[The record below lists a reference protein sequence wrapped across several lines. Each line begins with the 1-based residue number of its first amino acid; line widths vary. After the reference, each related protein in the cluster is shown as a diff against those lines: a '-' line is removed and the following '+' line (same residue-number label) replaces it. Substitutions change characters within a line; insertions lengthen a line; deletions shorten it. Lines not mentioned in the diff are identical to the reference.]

1 MKTVFVL
8 NLKSSIKDMYLLFW
22 SILMPFAAIIAL
34 RIFLPSYAVNY
45 VEGIIAVSV
54 FFYSFMTTAFI
65 ALSQRKRGV
74 YNLLHA
80 TPMPLWK
87 YIISISS
94 SWAIVAIIL
103 SYIVLLFAIVI
114 NQLNFSFK
122 ILLYMTPIILIAS
135 LSFVFFSF
143 FISSLVKN
151 EGHLS
156 MTANVL
162 MIPMLLCSN
171 AFFTMEKAPNL
182 IQYISIVNP
191 FEWFLNGIKSAFQN
205 NFSLWGESLLL
216 LLGCLAVTLII
227 SLKTFKY
234 SDQ

>member
-1 MKTVFVL
+1 MKAIFVL
-8 NLKSSIKDMYLLFW
+8 NLKSSIKDIYLIFW
-22 SILMPFAAIIAL
+22 SLLMPFAAIIAL
-34 RIFLPSYAVNY
+34 RIFLPSYAGNY
-45 VEGIIAVSV
+45 VEGIIAISV

-87 YIISISS
+87 YIVSISS

-114 NQLNFSFK
+114 NQLNFSFY

-135 LSFVFFSF
+135 LSFVFLSF
-143 FISSLVKN
+143 FISSIVKN

-182 IQYISIVNP
+182 IQYISLVNP
-191 FEWFLNGIKSAFQN
+191 FEWFLNGIKAAFLN
-205 NFSLWGESLLL
+205 NFSIWGESLLL
-216 LLGCLAVTLII
+216 LLGCLALTLII

>member
-1 MKTVFVL
+1 MKAIFVL

-34 RIFLPSYAVNY
+34 KIFLPSYAENY

-80 TPMPLWK
+80 TPLPLWK
-87 YIISISS
+87 YIVSISS
-94 SWAIVAIIL
+94 AWSIVAIIL
-103 SYIVLLFAIVI
+103 SYIVLLFSIVI
-114 NQLNFSFK
+114 NQLNFSFN

-162 MIPMLLCSN
+162 MIPLLLCSN

-182 IQYISIVNP
+182 IQYISLVNP
-191 FEWFLNGIKSAFQN
+191 FEWFLNGIKAAFLN
-205 NFSLWGESLLL
+205 NFSTWGESLLL
-216 LLGCLAVTLII
+216 LLGCLALTLII

>member
-34 RIFLPSYAVNY
+34 RIFLPSYAGDY

-94 SWAIVAIIL
+94 SWAIVSIIL

-182 IQYISIVNP
+182 IKYISIVNP
-191 FEWFLNGIKSAFQN
+191 FEWFLNGIKSAFLN
-205 NFSLWGESLLL
+205 NFSIWGESLLL

>member
-1 MKTVFVL
+1 MKAIFVL

-34 RIFLPSYAVNY
+34 RIFLPSYSGNY

-80 TPMPLWK
+80 TPLPLWK
-87 YIISISS
+87 YIVSISS
-94 SWAIVAIIL
+94 AWAIVAIIL
-103 SYIVLLFAIVI
+103 SYIVLLFSIVI
-114 NQLNFSFK
+114 NQLNFSFNV
-122 ILLYMTPIILIAS
+122 LLLMTPIILIAS
-135 LSFVFFSF
+135 LSFVFLSF

-162 MIPMLLCSN
+162 MIPLILCSN

-182 IQYISIVNP
+182 IQYISLANP
-191 FEWFLNGIKSAFQN
+191 FEWFLNGIKAAFLN
-205 NFSLWGESLLL
+205 NFSTWGESLLL
-216 LLGCLAVTLII
+216 LLGCLALTLIV

-234 SDQ
+234 NDQ

>member
-34 RIFLPSYAVNY
+34 KIFLPSYAGDY

-122 ILLYMTPIILIAS
+122 ILLFMTPIILIAS
-135 LSFVFFSF
+135 LSFVFLSF

-182 IQYISIVNP
+182 IQFISIVNP
-191 FEWFLNGIKSAFQN
+191 FEWFLNGIKSAFLN
-205 NFSLWGESLLL
+205 NFSTWGESLLL

>member
-1 MKTVFVL
+1 MKAIFVL

-34 RIFLPSYAVNY
+34 RIFLPSYSGNY

-80 TPMPLWK
+80 TPLPLWK
-87 YIISISS
+87 YIVSISS
-94 SWAIVAIIL
+94 AWAIVAIIL
-103 SYIVLLFAIVI
+103 SYIVLLFSIVI
-114 NQLNFSFK
+114 NQLNFSFNV
-122 ILLYMTPIILIAS
+122 LLLMTPIILIAS
-135 LSFVFFSF
+135 LSFVFLSF

-162 MIPMLLCSN
+162 MIPLILCSN

-182 IQYISIVNP
+182 IQYISLANP
-191 FEWFLNGIKSAFQN
+191 FEWFLNGIKAAFLN
-205 NFSLWGESLLL
+205 NFSTWGESLLL
-216 LLGCLAVTLII
+216 LMGCLSMTLIVSI
-227 SLKTFKY
+227 KTFKY
-234 SDQ
+234 NDQ

>member
-1 MKTVFVL
+1 MKAIFVL
-8 NLKSSIKDMYLLFW
+8 NLKSSMKDMYLLFW

-34 RIFLPSYAVNY
+34 RIFLPSYAGNY

-87 YIISISS
+87 YIVSISS
-94 SWAIVAIIL
+94 AWATVAIIL

-114 NQLNFSFK
+114 NQLNFPLY

-135 LSFVFFSF
+135 LSFVFLSF

-182 IQYISIVNP
+182 IQYISLVNP
-191 FEWFLNGIKSAFQN
+191 FEWFLNGIKSAFLN
-205 NFSLWGESLLL
+205 NFSTWGESLLL

>member
-1 MKTVFVL
+1 MKAIFVL

-34 RIFLPSYAVNY
+34 RIFLPNYAGNY

-87 YIISISS
+87 YIVSISS
-94 SWAIVAIIL
+94 AWAIVAIIL
-103 SYIVLLFAIVI
+103 SYIVLLFSIVI
-114 NQLNFSFK
+114 NQLNFSFNV
-122 ILLYMTPIILIAS
+122 LLLMTPIILIAS
-135 LSFVFFSF
+135 LSFVFLSF

-162 MIPMLLCSN
+162 MIPMLLCSD

-182 IQYISIVNP
+182 IQMISLVNP
-191 FEWFLNGIKSAFQN
+191 FEWFLNGIKAAFLN
-205 NFSLWGESLLL
+205 NFSTWGESLLL
-216 LLGCLAVTLII
+216 LLGCLALTLII

>member
-1 MKTVFVL
+1 MKAVFVL

-34 RIFLPSYAVNY
+34 RLFLPSYAENY
-45 VEGIIAVSV
+45 VEGIIAMSV

-103 SYIVLLFAIVI
+103 SYIVLLFSIVI
-114 NQLNFSFK
+114 NHLDFPFNTF
-122 ILLYMTPIILIAS
+122 LYMTPIILIAS
-135 LSFVFFSF
+135 LSFVFLSF

-156 MTANVL
+156 MSANVL

-171 AFFTMEKAPNL
+171 AFFTMEKAPNF
-182 IQYISIVNP
+182 IRYISLVNP
-191 FEWFLNGIKSAFQN
+191 FEWFLNGIKAAFIN
-205 NFSLWGESLLL
+205 NFSTWGQSLLL
-216 LLGCLAVTLII
+216 LIGCLALTLII

-234 SDQ
+234 SDK

>member
-34 RIFLPSYAVNY
+34 RIFLPSYAGNY

-80 TPMPLWK
+80 TPMPLWR
-87 YIISISS
+87 YIVSISS

-103 SYIVLLFAIVI
+103 SYIVLLFSIAI
-114 NQLNFSFK
+114 NHLNFSFN
-122 ILLYMTPIILIAS
+122 ILFYMAPIILIAS
-135 LSFVFFSF
+135 LSFVFLSF
-143 FISSLVKN
+143 IISSIVKN

-182 IQYISIVNP
+182 IQYISLVNP
-191 FEWFLNGIKSAFQN
+191 FEWSLNGIKAAFLN
-205 NFSLWGESLLL
+205 NFSTWGESLLL
-216 LLGCLAVTLII
+216 LIGCFALTFII

>member
-34 RIFLPSYAVNY
+34 RIFLPSYAGDY

-122 ILLYMTPIILIAS
+122 TLLYMTPIILIAS

-191 FEWFLNGIKSAFQN
+191 FEWFLNGIKSAFLN
-205 NFSLWGESLLL
+205 NFSIWGESLLL

>member
-1 MKTVFVL
+1 MKAVFVL

-22 SILMPFAAIIAL
+22 SIVMPCAAIIAL
-34 RIFLPSYAVNY
+34 RLFVPNYAENY

-103 SYIVLLFAIVI
+103 SYIVLLFSIVI
-114 NQLNFSFK
+114 NRLDVSFN
-122 ILLYMTPIILIAS
+122 IFLYMTPIILIAS
-135 LSFVFFSF
+135 LSFVFLSF
-143 FISSLVKN
+143 FLSSLVKN

-171 AFFTMEKAPNL
+171 AFFTMEKAPNF
-182 IQYISIVNP
+182 IQYISLVNP
-191 FEWFLNGIKSAFQN
+191 FEWF
-205 NFSLWGESLLL
+205 
-216 LLGCLAVTLII
+216 
-227 SLKTFKY
+227 FKW
-234 SDQ
+234 D

>member
-1 MKTVFVL
+1 MGAIFVL
-8 NLKSSIKDMYLLFW
+8 QLKSSIKDMYLLFW
-22 SILMPFAAIIAL
+22 SIILPFTAIIAL
-34 RIFLPSYAVNY
+34 RIFLPSYAGNY
-45 VEGIIAVSV
+45 VEGIIAISV

-80 TPMPLWK
+80 TPLPLWK
-87 YIISISS
+87 YIVSISS
-94 SWAIVAIIL
+94 AWAIIGVML

-114 NQLNFSFK
+114 NQLNFSFNS
-122 ILLYMTPIILIAS
+122 LFYMTPIILMAS
-135 LSFVFFSF
+135 LSFVFLSF

-151 EGHLS
+151 EGQLS

-182 IQYISIVNP
+182 IQYIRVINP
-191 FEWFLNGIKSAFQN
+191 FEWFVNGIKASFLN
-205 NFSLWGESLLL
+205 NMSTWVESLLL
-216 LLGCLAVTLII
+216 LVGCLAVTLII
-227 SLKTFKY
+227 SLTTFKY

>member
-1 MKTVFVL
+1 MKAVFVL

-34 RIFLPSYAVNY
+34 RIFLPSYARDY

-94 SWAIVAIIL
+94 SWALIAITL

-114 NQLNFSFK
+114 NQLNFSFN

-171 AFFTMEKAPNL
+171 AFFTMEKAPNI
-182 IQYISIVNP
+182 IQYISQVNP
-191 FEWFLNGIKSAFQN
+191 FEWFVNGIKSAFQT
-205 NFSLWGESLLL
+205 NFSTWGESFLL
-216 LLGCLAVTLII
+216 LLGCLALTLII

-234 SDQ
+234 NDQ

>member
-1 MKTVFVL
+1 MGAIFVL

-22 SILMPFAAIIAL
+22 SLIMPFAAIIAL
-34 RIFLPSYAVNY
+34 RIFLPSYAGNY
-45 VEGIIAVSV
+45 VEGIIAISV

-87 YIISISS
+87 YIVSISS
-94 SWAIVAIIL
+94 AWAIIAIIL

-114 NQLNFSFK
+114 NQLNFSFNS
-122 ILLYMTPIILIAS
+122 LLYMTPIILIAS
-135 LSFVFFSF
+135 LSLVFLSF

-182 IQYISIVNP
+182 IQYISVINP
-191 FEWFLNGIKSAFQN
+191 FEWFVNGIKASFLN
-205 NFSLWGESLLL
+205 NFSTWGESSLL

>member
-1 MKTVFVL
+1 MKTIFVL
-8 NLKSSIKDMYLLFW
+8 NLKSSLKDMYLLFW

-34 RIFLPSYAVNY
+34 RIFLPSYAGNY
-45 VEGIIAVSV
+45 IEGIIAVSI

-80 TPMPLWK
+80 TPLPLWK

-94 SWAIVAIIL
+94 AWAIVAIIL
-103 SYIVLLFAIVI
+103 SYIVLLFSIVI
-114 NQLNFSFK
+114 NQLNFSFNV
-122 ILLYMTPIILIAS
+122 LLFMTPIILIAS
-135 LSFVFFSF
+135 LSFVFLSF

-162 MIPMLLCSN
+162 MLPLILCSN

-182 IQYISIVNP
+182 IQYISLVNP
-191 FEWFLNGIKSAFQN
+191 FEWFLNGIKAAFLN
-205 NFSLWGESLLL
+205 NISTWGESLLL
-216 LLGCLAVTLII
+216 LLGCLALTLIV
-227 SLKTFKY
+227 SVKTFKY

>member
-1 MKTVFVL
+1 MKAIFVL

-22 SILMPFAAIIAL
+22 SILMPFAAIVAL
-34 RIFLPSYAVNY
+34 RIFLPSYAGNY
-45 VEGIIAVSV
+45 VEGIISVSV

-80 TPMPLWK
+80 TPMPLWR
-87 YIISISS
+87 YIVSIASA
-94 SWAIVAIIL
+94 WAIVAIIL

-114 NQLNFSFK
+114 NQLNFSFN

-135 LSFVFFSF
+135 LSFVFLSF

-182 IQYISIVNP
+182 IQMISLVNP
-191 FEWFLNGIKSAFQN
+191 FEWFLNGIKAAFLN
-205 NFSLWGESLLL
+205 NFSTWGESLLL
-216 LLGCLAVTLII
+216 LLGCLALTLII

>member
-1 MKTVFVL
+1 MKAVFVL

-34 RIFLPSYAVNY
+34 RIFLPSSAGAYA
-45 VEGIIAVSV
+45 EGIIAVSV

-191 FEWFLNGIKSAFQN
+191 FEWFLNGIKSAFLN
-205 NFSLWGESLLL
+205 NFSTWGESLLL

>member
-8 NLKSSIKDMYLLFW
+8 NLKSSMRDMYLLFW
-22 SILMPFAAIIAL
+22 SILMPCAAIIAL
-34 RIFLPSYAVNY
+34 RIFFPSYSGNY

-80 TPMPLWK
+80 TPLPLWK
-87 YIISISS
+87 YIVSVSS
-94 SWAIVAIIL
+94 SWALISIIL
-103 SYIVLLFAIVI
+103 SYIVFLFSSVI
-114 NQLNFSFK
+114 NQLKFSFHV
-122 ILLYMTPIILIAS
+122 LLYMTPIILIAS
-135 LSFVFFSF
+135 LSFVFLSF
-143 FISSLVKN
+143 FVSSLVKN

-171 AFFTMEKAPNL
+171 AFFTMEKAPNI
-182 IQYISIVNP
+182 IQYISLVNP
-191 FEWFLNGIKSAFQN
+191 FEWFLNGIKAAFLN
-205 NFSLWGESLLL
+205 NSSIYGESLLL
-216 LLGCLAVTLII
+216 LIGCLALTLII

>member
-22 SILMPFAAIIAL
+22 SILIPFAAIIAL
-34 RIFLPSYAVNY
+34 RIFLPSYAEDY

-80 TPMPLWK
+80 TPLPLWK

-94 SWAIVAIIL
+94 SWAIVAIFL

-122 ILLYMTPIILIAS
+122 IILYMTPIILIAS

-191 FEWFLNGIKSAFQN
+191 FEWFINGIKSAFLN
-205 NFSLWGESLLL
+205 NFSTWGESLLL

-234 SDQ
+234 SD

>member
-1 MKTVFVL
+1 MRAIFVL

-22 SILMPFAAIIAL
+22 SIIIPFAAIIAL
-34 RIFLPSYAVNY
+34 RIFLPSYAGNY
-45 VEGIIAVSV
+45 VEGIIAISV

-87 YIISISS
+87 YIVSISS
-94 SWAIVAIIL
+94 AWAIIAIIL

-114 NQLNFSFK
+114 NQLNFSFNS
-122 ILLYMTPIILIAS
+122 LLYMTPIILIAS
-135 LSFVFFSF
+135 LSFVFLSF

-151 EGHLS
+151 EGQLS

-182 IQYISIVNP
+182 IQYISVINP
-191 FEWFLNGIKSAFQN
+191 FEWFVSGIKASFLN
-205 NFSLWGESLLL
+205 NFSTWGGSLLL

-227 SLKTFKY
+227 SVKTFKY

>member
-1 MKTVFVL
+1 MKAVFVL

-34 RIFLPSYAVNY
+34 RLFVPNYAANY
-45 VEGIIAVSV
+45 VEGIIAMSV

-103 SYIVLLFAIVI
+103 SYIVLLFSIVI
-114 NQLNFSFK
+114 NRLDVSFN
-122 ILLYMTPIILIAS
+122 IFLYMTPIILIAS
-135 LSFVFFSF
+135 LGFVFLSF
-143 FISSLVKN
+143 LISSLVKN

-171 AFFTMEKAPNL
+171 AFFTMEKAPSF
-182 IQYISIVNP
+182 IKYISLINP
-191 FEWFLNGIKSAFQN
+191 FEWFLNGIKAAFIN
-205 NFSLWGESLLL
+205 NFSTWGESLLL
-216 LLGCLAVTLII
+216 LIGCLALTLII

>member
-1 MKTVFVL
+1 MKAIFVL

-34 RIFLPSYAVNY
+34 RIFLPSYAGNY
-45 VEGIIAVSV
+45 VEGIIAISV

-87 YIISISS
+87 YIVSISS
-94 SWAIVAIIL
+94 AWAIVAIIL

-114 NQLNFSFK
+114 NQLNFTFK

-135 LSFVFFSF
+135 LSFVFLSF

-171 AFFTMEKAPNL
+171 AFYTMEKAPNL
-182 IQYISIVNP
+182 IQYISLVNP
-191 FEWFLNGIKSAFQN
+191 FEWFVNGIKAAFLN
-205 NFSLWGESLLL
+205 NFSTWGESLLL
-216 LLGCLAVTLII
+216 LSGCLAVTFII

-234 SDQ
+234 SE

>member
-1 MKTVFVL
+1 MKAVFVL
-8 NLKSSIKDMYLLFW
+8 NLKSSLKDMYLLFW

-34 RIFLPSYAVNY
+34 RLFVPNYAENY

-103 SYIVLLFAIVI
+103 SYIVLLFSIVI
-114 NQLNFSFK
+114 NRLDVSFN
-122 ILLYMTPIILIAS
+122 IFLYMTPIILIAS

-143 FISSLVKN
+143 FLSSLVKN

-171 AFFTMEKAPNL
+171 AFFTMEKSPNF
-182 IQYISIVNP
+182 IQYISLINP
-191 FEWFLNGIKSAFQN
+191 FEWFLNGIKAAFIN
-205 NFSLWGESLLL
+205 NFSTWGESLLL
-216 LLGCLAVTLII
+216 LIGCLALTLII

>member
-1 MKTVFVL
+1 MKVIFVL

-34 RIFLPSYAVNY
+34 KIFLPSYAGNY

-80 TPMPLWK
+80 TPLPLWK
-87 YIISISS
+87 YIVSISS
-94 SWAIVAIIL
+94 AWAIVAIIL
-103 SYIVLLFAIVI
+103 SYIVLLFAIII
-114 NQLNFSFK
+114 NQLNFTFK

-135 LSFVFFSF
+135 LSFVFLSF

-171 AFFTMEKAPNL
+171 AFYTMEKAPNL
-182 IQYISIVNP
+182 IQYISLVNP
-191 FEWFLNGIKSAFQN
+191 FEWFVNGIKAAFLN
-205 NFSLWGESLLL
+205 NFSTWGESLLL
-216 LLGCLAVTLII
+216 LLGCLALTLII

-234 SDQ
+234 NE

>member
-1 MKTVFVL
+1 MKAVFVL

-34 RIFLPSYAVNY
+34 RLFLTSYAENY
-45 VEGIIAVSV
+45 VEGIIAMSV
-54 FFYSFMTTAFI
+54 FFYSFLTTAFI
-65 ALSQRKRGV
+65 ALSHRKRGV

-103 SYIVLLFAIVI
+103 SYIVLFFSIVI
-114 NQLNFSFK
+114 NHLDFSFN
-122 ILLYMTPIILIAS
+122 IFLYMTPIILIAS
-135 LSFVFFSF
+135 LSFVFLSF

-156 MTANVL
+156 MSANVL

-171 AFFTMEKAPNL
+171 AFFTMEKAPNF
-182 IQYISIVNP
+182 IRYISLVNP
-191 FEWFLNGIKSAFQN
+191 FEWFLNGIKAAFIN
-205 NFSLWGESLLL
+205 NFSTWGESLLL
-216 LLGCLAVTLII
+216 LIGCLALTLII

>member
-182 IQYISIVNP
+182 IQYISRVNP
-191 FEWFLNGIKSAFQN
+191 FEWFLNGIKSAFLN
-205 NFSLWGESLLL
+205 NFSIWGESLLL

>member
-22 SILMPFAAIIAL
+22 SILMPFAAIITL
-34 RIFLPSYAVNY
+34 RIFLPSYAGDY

-103 SYIVLLFAIVI
+103 SFIVLLFAIVI

-122 ILLYMTPIILIAS
+122 ILIYMTPIILIAS

-143 FISSLVKN
+143 FISSLVKS

-171 AFFTMEKAPNL
+171 AFFTLEKAPNL

-191 FEWFLNGIKSAFQN
+191 FEWFLNGIKSAFLN
-205 NFSLWGESLLL
+205 NFSIWGESLLL

>member
-1 MKTVFVL
+1 
-8 NLKSSIKDMYLLFW
+8 
-22 SILMPFAAIIAL
+22 MPFAAIIAL
-34 RIFLPSYAVNY
+34 RIFLPSYAGDY

-122 ILLYMTPIILIAS
+122 ILLYMSPIILIAS

-191 FEWFLNGIKSAFQN
+191 FEWFLNGIKSAFLN
-205 NFSLWGESLLL
+205 NFSIWGESLLL

-234 SDQ
+234 SDK

>member
-1 MKTVFVL
+1 MGAIFVL
-8 NLKSSIKDMYLLFW
+8 QLKSSIKDMYLLFW
-22 SILMPFAAIIAL
+22 SIILPFTAIIAL
-34 RIFLPSYAVNY
+34 RIFLPSYAGNY
-45 VEGIIAVSV
+45 VEGIIAISV
-54 FFYSFMTTAFI
+54 FLYSFMTTAFI

-80 TPMPLWK
+80 TPLPLWK
-87 YIISISS
+87 YIVSISS
-94 SWAIVAIIL
+94 AWAIIGVML

-114 NQLNFSFK
+114 NQLNFSFNS
-122 ILLYMTPIILIAS
+122 LFYMTPIILMAS
-135 LSFVFFSF
+135 LSFVFLSF

-151 EGHLS
+151 EGQLS

-182 IQYISIVNP
+182 IQYIRVINP
-191 FEWFLNGIKSAFQN
+191 FEWFVNGIKASFLN
-205 NFSLWGESLLL
+205 NMSTWVESLLFL
-216 LLGCLAVTLII
+216 VGCLAVTLII
-227 SLKTFKY
+227 SLTTFKY